1 MFWML
6 SKLVNCS
13 SERISKPSLEAA
25 EGGGGGAAAAAA
37 AAAQLFRKTIL
48 LTASPAGEN
57 HNITFYNLIKTIQV
71 M

>member
-25 EGGGGGAAAAAA
+25 AEGEGAAAA

-57 HNITFYNLIKTIQV
+57 HNTTFYDLIKTIQV